1 MRSVMKRL
9 AASVAVVAVSGWLAT
24 YAPLHAQAQKPGGAP
39 VAAKVRSAIEEHI
52 ARDTKLKGGFFVRDA
67 KDQRVR
73 DLALDYVHSGL
84 EPGPGGQQVMCV
96 DFLDRNKDR
105 LDIDFYVK
113 ATPSGELQVADIKIH
128 KVNGAE
134 RK

>member
-1 MRSVMKRL
+1 MRSVTEKL
-9 AASVAVVAVSGWLAT
+9 VASVAVVAVSGWLVAYT
-24 YAPLHAQAQKPGGAP
+24 PFRAQAQKPGDAP
-39 VAAKVRSAIEEHI
+39 VAAKVRAAIEEHI

-73 DLALDYVHSGL
+73 DLALDHVHAGL
-84 EPGPGGQQVMCV
+84 EPGPGGLQVMCV

-113 ATPSGELQVADIKIH
+113 ATASGDLQVADIKIH
-128 KVNGAE
+128 KVNGTT